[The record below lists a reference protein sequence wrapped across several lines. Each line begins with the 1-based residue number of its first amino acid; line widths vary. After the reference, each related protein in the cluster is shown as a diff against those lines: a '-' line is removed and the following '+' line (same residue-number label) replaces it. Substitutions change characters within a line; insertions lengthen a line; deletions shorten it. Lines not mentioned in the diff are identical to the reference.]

1 VSIDAESSPQP
12 VKSPGTVRRS
22 RQLGQAYFQSQPTPS
37 PAWLSLDSTAA
48 SPAVRSDPVAILVA
62 GDDPLV
68 REGLRALLS
77 SQPDFIVIGQV
88 HDERDALR
96 QLRETTPDILL
107 LDVTLLGPFGLDT
120 LDAVSKSSTSRPC
133 QTIMLTAATG
143 NQDIV
148 TWLRHGV
155 RGVLSRHSS
164 IDLIFK
170 CVRTVHRGEV
180 WIARD
185 MMTPIVEALSRSMH
199 HQRRPSPADF
209 RLTRREHQI
218 LQLIVQGD
226 TNKGIAGRLAVSEDT
241 VKHHLTNIFDK
252 TGASNR
258 LELALFAVHHR
269 LVAVDGDDPPPTL
282 VTDPASLAA
291 LRRISRPLSGHWPP
305 S

>member
-1 VSIDAESSPQP
+1 MSIDAESSPQP

-48 SPAVRSDPVAILVA
+48 SPAVRSDPIAILVA

-88 HDERDALR
+88 HDARDALR
-96 QLRETTPDILL
+96 QLRETMPDILL

-170 CVRTVHRGEV
+170 CVRIVHTGEV

-185 MMTPIVEALSRSMH
+185 MMTPIVEALSRSIH
-199 HQRRPSPADF
+199 PSPRDF
-209 RLTRREHQI
+209 RLTRREFQI

-258 LELALFAVHHR
+258 LELALFAVHHG
-269 LVAVDGDDPPPTL
+269 LVAVDGDDSPPTL

-291 LRRISRPLSGHWPP
+291 LRRISRPLSGHLPP
-305 S
+305 P